1 MSDIYLDLHLELQ
14 KLFHNLELYGY
25 VFEKTDRLS
34 PSESDDYR
42 SAIKAVFKKT
52 IYYDDDENDIHVNVE
67 VDTNVI
73 DPKKIKEVHNKI
85 KYYYK
90 LENEQKFINKLR
102 QHSELPNVNVPRRVS
117 NQIDDERNVKEEL
130 QLLFQTLDLH
140 EYSYDE
146 TIRLTKTNVQTL
158 FKKIGIIVKIEFDP
172 LKMDDDLDDVTKN
185 DKNCNYNLENV
196 NTSVDN
202 LLYLAPAARGKR
214 KNQNPK
220 KTKRRKSKSK
230 GKQIKRRQSR
240 RK

>member
-1 MSDIYLDLHLELQ
+1 M
-14 KLFHNLELYGY
+14 
-25 VFEKTDRLS
+25 
-34 PSESDDYR
+34 
-42 SAIKAVFKKT
+42 
-52 IYYDDDENDIHVNVE
+52 
-67 VDTNVI
+67 
-73 DPKKIKEVHNKI
+73 
-85 KYYYK
+85 
-90 LENEQKFINKLR
+90 
-102 QHSELPNVNVPRRVS
+102 
-117 NQIDDERNVKEEL
+117 
-130 QLLFQTLDLH
+130 H

-158 FKKIGIIVKIEFDP
+158 FEKIGIIVKIEFDP